1 MALPD
6 LTDDLLTLLRRVD
19 TPTVCN
25 AIEVF
30 QGKRGFAG
38 FTRGTMVASHPGA
51 PAMVGFAATT
61 KLAGAAPA
69 TEHAA
74 VIRAR
79 RMAYY
84 RMMADAPRPTVA
96 VIEDVDFPA
105 CVAAYWGEINTT
117 VHKGLG
123 VAGAL
128 TNGVVRDLGDL
139 PDGFPVVAG
148 SIGPSHGFAHLR
160 EIASPVT
167 VFGEAHLARIA
178 ALDPALHTFALV
190 DADAAIEQADAADRA
205 LAAGDDRGPLH
216 GIPVAVKDLVDIAGL
231 PTACGSRRPA
241 PTARADAEVVARL
254 RRAGAVL
261 LGKLATYEYATVGPA
276 FDGPTVAYS

>member
-6 LTDDLLTLLRRVD
+6 LTDDLLTLLRRID

-25 AIEVF
+25 AIEVV

-51 PAMVGFAATT
+51 PAMVGFAATA
-61 KLAGAAPA
+61 KLAGAAPPVEPA
-69 TEHAA
+69 D
-74 VIRAR
+74 VIRTR

-96 VIEDVDFPA
+96 VIEDVDFPT

-117 VHKGLG
+117 VHRGLG

-148 SIGPSHGFAHLR
+148 SVGPSHGFAHLR

-167 VFGEAHLARIA
+167 VFGLTVAPG
-178 ALDPALHTFALV
+178 DLV
-190 DADAAIEQADAADRA
+190 HADR
-205 LAAGDDRGPLH
+205 H
-216 GIPVAVKDLVDIAGL
+216 
-231 PTACGSRRPA
+231 
-241 PTARADAEVVARL
+241 
-254 RRAGAVL
+254 GAVVIPPDVL
-261 LGKLATYEYATVGPA
+261 PGLADGIRRLLATERLILEPA
-276 FDGPTVAYS
+276 RRDGFDFAAFEAAWTAFENART